1 MTINIDRNQT
11 PKMPKPFYSLLE
23 RVLSNTHSN
32 SSNAITINFRD
43 PDYSADNGGYHPVE
57 VRLEKQQDHW
67 RPIYITDFAFRGGP
81 FPELM
86 KDIDICFNSKQV
98 YSLFSGWIG
107 EREARELIAMF
118 CDNFIAYQ
126 KMGVYIVDIQLD

>member
-11 PKMPKPFYSLLE
+11 PKMPTAFYPFLE
-23 RVLSNTHSN
+23 QVLSNTHPN
-32 SSNAITINFRD
+32 NSNAITINFRD
-43 PDYSADNGGYHPVE
+43 ADYSADNGGYHPVE

-67 RPIYITDFAFRGGP
+67 RLVYVTDFAFRGSP
-81 FPELM
+81 FPELV
-86 KDIDICFNSKQV
+86 KDIDICFNSQQV

-107 EREARELIAMF
+107 ELEARELVSMF

-126 KMGVYIVDIQLD
+126 KMGVYTVEIQLD

>member
-1 MTINIDRNQT
+1 MTINIARNQT
-11 PKMPKPFYSLLE
+11 PKMPTAFFTLLE
-23 RVLSNTHSN
+23 RVLFNTHPN
-32 SSNAITINFRD
+32 NSNAITLNFRD

-67 RPIYITDFAFRGGP
+67 RLVYVTDFAFRGSP
-81 FPELM
+81 FPELV
-86 KDIDICFNSKQV
+86 KDIDICFNSQQV

-107 EREARELIAMF
+107 EREARELVSMF

-126 KMGVYIVDIQLD
+126 EMGVYTIHIQLD